1 MSYKMNKKVLITGV
15 AGLLGSRLA
24 DWIIENKPEIE
35 VIGID
40 DLSGGYKE
48 NINPKVKFVEID
60 LVKDSNLL
68 ESIFEKYTPDYVFHF
83 AAYAAEGLSPFI
95 RTYNYDN
102 NLRSTAAVVN
112 ECIKHDVKRLI
123 FTSTLAVYG
132 HGYGGIFDEK
142 QQKWNSVIPAT
153 NQESFINLIEHA
165 QESTFLHPKTVF
177 TESIPSISGND
188 EFIIFTYKNKLWT
201 NEESTSSKDSFFS
214 KNVFVSWNQTPYVPL
229 YLVILLLLFVFIDIV
244 FSVKGLKI

>member
-1 MSYKMNKKVLITGV
+1 MNLKEIGILLFSLYIITVMLMAYKYYHARGSVFQISRALVFKYILR
-15 AGLLGSRLA
+15 LLSLMTLLFLCYYT
-24 DWIIENKPEIE
+24 IISKQVTQSLENNKPKI
-35 VIGID
+35 
-40 DLSGGYKE
+40 
-48 NINPKVKFVEID
+48 
-60 LVKDSNLL
+60 LVAISSNSSSL
-68 ESIFEKYTPDYVFHF
+68 VW
-83 AAYAAEGLSPFI
+83 
-95 RTYNYDN
+95 N
-102 NLRSTAAVVN
+102 NLREKVVEMSDN
-112 ECIKHDVKRLI
+112 GDFRL
-123 FTSTLAVYG
+123 V
-132 HGYGGIFDEK
+132 IFDEK

-177 TESIPSISGND
+177 TESIPSIPGND